1 MDRRTFIAAMA
12 AAGPAGARLAG
23 TSGLETAGIIV
34 GSLSDQNWHRQ
45 MRRLHLDRPG
55 RLDHV
60 IRKTAAIA
68 REFGF
73 TPMAIDLTLAALPS
87 TEKSYIDELKVRLG
101 ESKLWPV
108 VEVGGVAVTYDDEV
122 RTAACEEGRRDLEL
136 AARLGARTCT
146 FSPDINGRLTR
157 PAAVRLATESIR
169 ELGRSAKA
177 FGIRICQENYD
188 YFSSDDLIRIS
199 EGTGLDN
206 VGVLNDTGNWLI
218 LNEDPV
224 FATRKCLPRT
234 FHAHVRDYVLEQG
247 VYNGVALGRG
257 LVDFPTLLPVLA
269 QAGSKERIAFTIELD
284 TDNRDED
291 EELHESYRYAK
302 DWLVA
307 NGLMK

>member
-1 MDRRTFIAAMA
+1 MDRRTFIATMA
-12 AAGPAGARLAG
+12 AAGPAAAGLAG
-23 TSGLETAGIIV
+23 TAEPRAEIIV

-45 MRRLHLDRPG
+45 IRKLRLDRTA

-60 IRKTAAIA
+60 IRKTVAIA
-68 REFGF
+68 KEFGF
-73 TPMAIDLTLAALPS
+73 SPMAIDLDIAAFPS
-87 TEKSYIDELKVRLG
+87 TDKSYIDELNTRLR
-101 ESKLWPV
+101 ENDLWPV

-122 RTAACEEGRRDLEL
+122 RLTALEAGRRYLEI

-157 PAAVRLATESIR
+157 AASVRLATEPVR
-169 ELGRSAKA
+169 ELGRSAKSL
-177 FGIRICQENYD
+177 GLRICQENYD
-188 YFSSDDLIRIS
+188 YFSSDDLIRVS
-199 EGTGLDN
+199 EGTGLDS
-206 VGVLNDTGNWLI
+206 VGILNDTGNWLI
-218 LNEDPV
+218 LNEDPL

-234 FHAHVRDYVLEQG
+234 FHAHVRDYALENG

-269 QAGSKERIAFTIELD
+269 QAATGERMVFTIELD

-302 DWLVA
+302 AWLVA

>member
-1 MDRRTFIAAMA
+1 MDRRTFIATMA
-12 AAGPAGARLAG
+12 AAGPAAAALAG
-23 TSGLETAGIIV
+23 TAELHTEIIV
-34 GSLSDQNWHRQ
+34 GSLSDQNWHR
-45 MRRLHLDRPG
+45 RIRKL
-55 RLDHV
+55 RLDSTARLDYV
-60 IRKTAAIA
+60 IHKTVAIA
-68 REFGF
+68 KEFGF
-73 TPMAIDLTLAALPS
+73 SPMGIDLDIAAFPS
-87 TEKSYIDELKVRLG
+87 TDKRYIDELNTRLR
-101 ESKLWPV
+101 ENDLWPV

-122 RTAACEEGRRDLEL
+122 RLTALEAGRRDLEI

-157 PAAVRLATESIR
+157 AASVRLATDSIR
-169 ELGRSAKA
+169 ELGRSAKSL
-177 FGIRICQENYD
+177 GLRICQEDYD
-188 YFSSDDLIRIS
+188 YFSSDDLIRVS

-206 VGVLNDTGNWLI
+206 VGILNDTGNWLI
-218 LNEDPV
+218 LNEDPL

-234 FHAHVRDYVLEQG
+234 FHAHVRDYALENG

-269 QAGSKERIAFTIELD
+269 QAATGERMVFTIELD

-302 DWLVA
+302 AWLVA